1 MTFLFPDSEKHKYD
15 LCFKIQSLDI
25 VCWKEELETPG
36 RSDGKQMTYQFLQ
49 KKSQVL
55 SSGFQAHPP
64 PTTPIAVL
72 WLCPVVITLGMKSF
86 KHRLHRA
93 LTMSPM
99 SHLLSYCTSQSWS
112 HHCQE
117 TSVLFPWWQHIIYTS
132 T

>member
-15 LCFKIQSLDI
+15 HIFKNICFKIQSIDI

-49 KKSQVL
+49 KRSQVH
-55 SSGFQAHPP
+55 SPP
-64 PTTPIAVL
+64 PNTPIAVL

-86 KHRLHRA
+86 KHRFHRA
-93 LTMSPM
+93 LTMSSM

-117 TSVLFPWWQHIIYTS
+117 TSVLFPWWQHITYTS